1 LGWSGRR
8 EQAGAGE
15 AEGGEES
22 ARGRHGHR
30 AG

>member
-1 LGWSGRR
+1 LGGSTAS
-8 EQAGAGE
+8 EQAGAGY
-15 AEGGEES
+15 AEGEES

>member
-1 LGWSGRR
+1 LSGSAWSK
-8 EQAGAGE
+8 QAGAGQGE
-15 AEGGEES
+15 GEES